1 VVLSATSSL
10 GKKLLAGLLLCM
22 LTLVSV
28 PSQAEKIYTLKFATL
43 APAGTTWVKLL
54 HEWADEVRKESKGRL
69 IFRIYPGGVQGDEPD
84 VLKKIRF
91 GQLQGGAFTG
101 YGIGQIYSPTRVLEL
116 PFLFNNIEEIDYV
129 RKQYMPDIEQ
139 GYRDNGYEMLGWM
152 EVGFIYFFSKHPIQ
166 SLDDLKDRRICRD
179 NGYEMLGWM
188 EVGFIYFF
196 SKHPIQSLDD
206 LKDRRI
212 WNWQGDPMGK
222 AFFSASGLSPVPL
235 SIIDVYTSL
244 STGLIDTV
252 YAPPLGAIAMQWFTK
267 TKYITDVPMANGIGS
282 LVVSRR
288 FFQNLPQD
296 LQKILK
302 RTGEATGEKLIAA
315 TRKDNT
321 EGLEILQQRGM
332 QLVEGDEDLQSG
344 EVENIRLRAGEI
356 LMDNGYIPKSV
367 IDEVNSWLE
376 DYRDGK
382 TKDPVDVP

>member
-1 VVLSATSSL
+1 MVLSATSGL

-54 HEWADEVRKESKGRL
+54 YEWADEVRKESKGRL

-139 GYRDNGYEMLGWM
+139 GY
-152 EVGFIYFFSKHPIQ
+152 
-166 SLDDLKDRRICRD
+166 RD

-302 RTGEATGEKLIAA
+302 RTGEATGNKLIAA

-344 EVENIRLRAGEI
+344 EVENIRVRAGEI
-356 LMDNGYIPKSV
+356 LMDNGYIPKAV

-376 DYRDGK
+376 DYRAGK
-382 TKDPVDVP
+382 VKDPVDVLE